1 MAKRLILIDLSG
13 IFRANWHAT
22 ADMELS
28 EAFSR
33 TVSRVH
39 GLASGYDLCAVC
51 CDWPPYRRKAIHEG
65 YKAQRDAPPANMVEQ
80 FRRVKERLT
89 DDGFLL
95 WQVEGYEADDL
106 IATACTLAEPDNL
119 DITIASSDK
128 DLLCLVDD
136 GRPIRQVS
144 LATGEVFDEAAV
156 KAKFGV
162 PPAQMVCL
170 LALTGDSADNVPGIP
185 GVGPKKAA
193 KLLADFGTALNV
205 LAHAEEISGKL
216 GEAVLNHRRDVELAL
231 RLVTLAR
238 NVPLDWDA
246 VYAERKAKPV
256 TKDTDWTDAD
266 FTPAPATPATPAAPA
281 PPPSEP
287 KQEPPAPPT
296 PATNGSGNGH
306 AEPKASTALALAPT
320 QPQEW
325 SLALEP
331 NSTRDAWVMAGK
343 LYESRLYP
351 QLASQEA
358 IFAIMLRGRSIGVD
372 ATTALSL
379 FHMVEG
385 RPTMHADLV
394 VGLVLRSGKA
404 EFFEIEKLAVDAVTY
419 CTKRRGARKDVSLTW
434 SMEDALRAGL
444 VTKDNQGRYH
454 GVSRSGKP
462 SNWDKYPRAMLR
474 HRAATE
480 LARAVYPDVT
490 AGLYTPDEISEGA
503 GPIEAELLDG

>member
-1 MAKRLILIDLSG
+1 MATRLILIDLSG

-106 IATACTLAEPDNL
+106 IATACTLAEPDGL

-128 DLLCLVDD
+128 DLLCLVSD

-144 LATGEVFDEAAV
+144 LATGEVFDAPAV
-156 KAKFGV
+156 FRKFGV
-162 PPAQMVCL
+162 WPKVMPDL
-170 LALTGDSADNVPGIP
+170 LALTGDTSDNVPGVP
-185 GVGPKKAA
+185 GVGIKTAA
-193 KLLADFGTALNV
+193 KLLAEFGSATHVVDCAD
-205 LAHAEEISGKL
+205 EIKGKL
-216 GEAVLNHRRDVELAL
+216 GESIRQHAASVLLSL
-231 RLVTLAR
+231 RLVTLDR

-266 FTPAPATPATPAAPA
+266 FTPAPATPTVPA
-281 PPPSEP
+281 PSEP
-287 KQEPPAPPT
+287 KQEPPAPPP
-296 PATNGSGNGH
+296 PATNGNGNGNGH
-306 AEPKASTALALAPT
+306 AEPKATTALAVAPV

-351 QLASQEA
+351 KLPSQEA
-358 IFAIMLRGRSIGVD
+358 IFAIILRGRAIGID
-372 ATTALSL
+372 ATTALAL

-385 RPTMHADLV
+385 RPTMHADLI

-404 EFFEIEKLAVDAVTY
+404 EFFEIEKLSVDTVTY
-419 CTKRRGARKDVSLTW
+419 STKRRGARKEVSVTW
-434 SMEDALRAGL
+434 TMEDALRAGL
-444 VTKDNQGRYH
+444 VMKDNTGRYR
-454 GVSRSGKP
+454 GVSQSGKP